1 MPSLLD
7 LPREI
12 RDEIY
17 KYVLLSPSGLIT
29 PAFPPRCKSLKP
41 NRRRNA
47 SPQTTRVHLTSTPLP
62 SCARPI
68 VSGISI
74 SLSLTRTCR
83 QLYTETHGLFW
94 SKNTFYFDGFLD
106 SGHGPGI
113 VRTLKTMGQT
123 ASRLI
128 QRITIQMPLR
138 YRGYCA
144 FRKVLHTLSSRA
156 RLGHFKRLELVWGEE
171 EFEDLVLA
179 LKVIPDARGM
189 KLLDEMLGDLWVGG
203 EARFER
209 VVRVP
214 ARGGEAMYGEVC
226 RLLHAAVGG
235 MMVCGHELRSDDH
248 VWQGS

>member
-1 MPSLLD
+1 MAFLD

-17 KYVLLSPSGLIT
+17 DYVLRSPTGLIT
-29 PAFPPRCKSLKP
+29 PTYLPRPNPLKP
-41 NRRRNA
+41 SRRRKA
-47 SPQTTRVHLTSTPLP
+47 SPQTTRVRLISTPLP
-62 SCARPI
+62 PYDPPI
-68 VSGISI
+68 RRGMFI
-74 SLSLTRTCR
+74 SLALPCACR
-83 QLYTETHGLFW
+83 QIYYETHGLFW
-94 SKNTFYFDGFLD
+94 SKNTFHFSGFLD

-138 YRGYCA
+138 SHQYSG

-171 EFEDLVLA
+171 EFEDLALA
-179 LKVIPDARGM
+179 WRAIRNVGEMRLF
-189 KLLDEMLGDLWVGG
+189 DEMLTDLWVGD

-214 ARGGEAMYGEVC
+214 ARDGGAMYGDTC
-226 RLLHAAVGG
+226 RLLHSAVGG
-235 MMVCGHELRSDDH
+235 KIVYGDVLRWDDH
-248 VWQGS
+248 V